1 MTQDIR
7 TIRIATQGPAGPA
20 GPAGPTG
27 AAGGGGEVFAA
38 ASQAEMLALAALKGD
53 IAIRSDVSKS
63 FVLTASPPATLAN
76 WSELLTPPAPVQS
89 VASHTGAV
97 TLSSGDVSG
106 LGYFATGADAS
117 NLTGTLNSARLS
129 AIPNSALA
137 NAGVTISGHALALG
151 GTLAPAQADI
161 AGLTTA
167 DAPAFANLAL
177 ATGTIAT
184 SQPAVLTQTW
194 NAGGVA
200 FTALKVNVTST
211 ASASGSLLA
220 DLQVGGATKLSVDK
234 SGSVV
239 SASGV
244 FNGATVD
251 GPGNITLTGA
261 NSQIK
266 TGSGNLTLSSGSGGY
281 QFAVRTGGFYGAS
294 SQQFGFT
301 DGTSYSGTADT
312 TMSRAAAG
320 VIACNG
326 TLQMTSIPTADP
338 HVAGRLWSNSGV
350 VTVSAG

>member
-1 MTQDIR
+1 
-7 TIRIATQGPAGPA
+7 
-20 GPAGPTG
+20 
-27 AAGGGGEVFAA
+27 
-38 ASQAEMLALAALKGD
+38 MLALAALKGD
-53 IAIRSDVSKS
+53 IAVRSDVSKS
-63 FVLTASPPATLAN
+63 FVLAATPPATLAN

-89 VASHTGAV
+89 VAGHTGAV

-117 NLTGTLNSARLS
+117 NLTGTLNNARLS

-137 NAGVTISGHALALG
+137 NAGVTIAGHALALG

-200 FTALKVNVTST
+200 FTALRVNITST

-239 SASGV
+239 SASGI
-244 FNGATVD
+244 FNGLTVD
-251 GPGNITLTGA
+251 GPGNITLAGA

-266 TGSGNLTLSSGSGGY
+266 TTAGNLTLSSTGGY
-281 QFAVRTGGFYGAS
+281 QFAVRSSGFYGAS

-312 TMSRAAAG
+312 ILSRAAAG